1 MALRTLVLTLALAL
15 VATVGF
21 AAGEEEAPATAMEKE
36 MVTDPTTGEMVTA
49 PAYGGTIT
57 YPLNDEPPNADIYLA
72 GIHAGSAIDGVLEKL
87 GVADWGTDRSEWDFA
102 GLETPLSY
110 MTGQLAESWSQPDDT
125 TIIVK
130 IRRGVRWHDK
140 PPMNGR
146 ELTAKDLEYNYHRA
160 MGLGSGFTE
169 LPGTYSSPL
178 TNARLIFESITA
190 TDDAT
195 VVFKL
200 KEPFLGGLRTILDD
214 LVNWIYPPE
223 VIREH
228 GDVTDWRNLVG
239 TGPFMLT
246 DWTRGSSM
254 TLDKN
259 PDYWG
264 FDEKY
269 PQNRLPYVDQVRV
282 LVMKEPATR
291 MAALRTGKVDL
302 VGPAGNSQI
311 RSLDQVVSMQRT
323 NPEIVVWTVVGAST
337 SSVGL
342 NTSRPPF
349 DDVRVRKAMQM
360 ALDLET
366 INSSFFGGFAGMT
379 PYGQVGPNGTG
390 YYIPFEE
397 WPEEVRKGH
406 MYDPEG
412 AEKLLDEA
420 GYPRAAAGIRFKTV
434 YTHFDRYDPSYTELL
449 ASYWREIGVDVEIR
463 VVTIAEFNPI
473 RKAHDFE
480 MVSHEMGYGTLG
492 NPLLGPSRFLSD
504 GAYNSV
510 AALDPEFDAMYAAA
524 AAATTIEEQ
533 QRLVKAVDFYPI
545 ERHWCVGA
553 LANPTF
559 EAVQPWIQGYAGEGR
574 LGYAQR
580 HWMLARLWID
590 QELKES
596 MGF

>member
-214 LVNWIYPPE
+214 FVNWIYPP
-223 VIREH
+223 
-228 GDVTDWRNLVG
+228 
-239 TGPFMLT
+239 
-246 DWTRGSSM
+246 
-254 TLDKN
+254 
-259 PDYWG
+259 
-264 FDEKY
+264 
-269 PQNRLPYVDQVRV
+269 
-282 LVMKEPATR
+282 
-291 MAALRTGKVDL
+291 
-302 VGPAGNSQI
+302 
-311 RSLDQVVSMQRT
+311 
-323 NPEIVVWTVVGAST
+323 
-337 SSVGL
+337 
-342 NTSRPPF
+342 
-349 DDVRVRKAMQM
+349 
-360 ALDLET
+360 
-366 INSSFFGGFAGMT
+366 
-379 PYGQVGPNGTG
+379 
-390 YYIPFEE
+390 
-397 WPEEVRKGH
+397 
-406 MYDPEG
+406 
-412 AEKLLDEA
+412 
-420 GYPRAAAGIRFKTV
+420 PR
-434 YTHFDRYDPSYTELL
+434 
-449 ASYWREIGVDVEIR
+449 
-463 VVTIAEFNPI
+463 
-473 RKAHDFE
+473 
-480 MVSHEMGYGTLG
+480 
-492 NPLLGPSRFLSD
+492 
-504 GAYNSV
+504 
-510 AALDPEFDAMYAAA
+510 
-524 AAATTIEEQ
+524 
-533 QRLVKAVDFYPI
+533 
-545 ERHWCVGA
+545 
-553 LANPTF
+553 
-559 EAVQPWIQGYAGEGR
+559 
-574 LGYAQR
+574 
-580 HWMLARLWID
+580 
-590 QELKES
+590 
-596 MGF
+596 